1 MKEEKELLLEASEE
15 DLAIVNQRFEIVKRS
30 LYGEKV
36 SEDIVPWRTLMEWK
50 RLYRE
55 AEES

>member
-1 MKEEKELLLEASEE
+1 MEASEE
-15 DLAIVNQRFEIVKRS
+15 DLAIANQRFEIVKRS

-36 SEDIVPWRTLMEWK
+36 SEDIVPWRTLMEWR